1 MTKKRRPKTATTR
14 KRFQSYTSVLVLLSC
29 FFLLTTNA
37 ASEDHKNP
45 KPVKTALIFGT
56 VWGPNDRP
64 LPGIVVKIRR
74 GGEKKARWQVRS
86 NHRGEFDQEVPSGKQ
101 DYVLWAETKGVKLLN
116 GRHLQPSPEVTVHI
130 ESNERADTGLHL
142 Q

>member
-1 MTKKRRPKTATTR
+1 MKRKRRPRTATTR
-14 KRFQSYTSVLVLLSC
+14 KWFRLSTCVLVPLSC

-37 ASEDHKNP
+37 ASEDRKSP

-56 VWGPNDRP
+56 VWGPDDRP
-64 LPGIVVKIRR
+64 LPGSVVKIRR
-74 GGEKKARWQVRS
+74 AGEKKARWQVRS

-101 DYVLWAETKGVKLLN
+101 DYLIWAEVKGVKLPG

>member
-1 MTKKRRPKTATTR
+1 MRKKRRPKTATTR

-74 GGEKKARWQVRS
+74 AGEKKARWQVRS

-101 DYVLWAETKGVKLLN
+101 DYVLWAQTKGVKLLN

>member
-1 MTKKRRPKTATTR
+1 MRKKRRPKTATTR

-74 GGEKKARWQVRS
+74 AGEKKARWQVRS